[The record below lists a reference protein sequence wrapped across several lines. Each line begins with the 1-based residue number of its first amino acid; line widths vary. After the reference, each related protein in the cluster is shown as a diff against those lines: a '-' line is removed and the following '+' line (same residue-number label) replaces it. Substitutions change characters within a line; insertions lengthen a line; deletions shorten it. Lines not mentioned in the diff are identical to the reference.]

1 MSLPRDGAPHIQLSQ
16 MVCGPLAKEVNKLR
30 LAFKGTLTT
39 SVAFWT
45 MSMQFQIRT
54 TTGP

>member
-16 MVCGPLAKEVNKLR
+16 MVCGPLAKEVKKFR